1 MPTRVR
7 CGPGYRRGS
16 IAAMIASPPCAD
28 SLRLSLLAAALVAC
42 GGRPCPP
49 TTTAGPRPEAEV
61 ATDPV
66 VARARAYADAACA
79 CTTAACAEEAAA
91 ALKAWSRDHG
101 DEVDAAFADPLRAP
115 RLADHGDRAVA
126 CQAKLTAAA
135 SPAIDA
141 TIDQLDRLTDE
152 LCACADQACADQV
165 VARAATLEEPTGD
178 PTPAQRERIDG
189 IGQRL
194 IGCRDKLAAATPP
207 PPPADPRVRPPEAG
221 DLARYL
227 KRVKGRGTLTA
238 TLETNVG
245 TLRCALFERETPIT
259 VANFVGL
266 ATGQK
271 PWRDPGGQTQVGVP
285 FYDGLRFHRVIAD
298 FMIQG
303 GDPLDTGTGG
313 PGYAFADE
321 VRPTLRHDGAGVLSM
336 ANAGPGT
343 NGSQFFIAA
352 KALPFLDDKHT
363 VFGRCAEVDVVAAIA
378 ALGDPD
384 ARDRPRRP
392 VILRRVTISRR

>member
-1 MPTRVR
+1 
-7 CGPGYRRGS
+7 
-16 IAAMIASPPCAD
+16 MIASPPRAD
-28 SLRLSLLAAALVAC
+28 ALRLSLLATALVAC
-42 GGRPCPP
+42 GGRTCPP
-49 TTTAGPRPEAEV
+49 TTAATTSPDAEV

-66 VARARAYADAACA
+66 VARAIAYADATCA
-79 CTTAACAEEAAA
+79 CTTEACVEEAQDE
-91 ALKAWSRDHG
+91 LKAWSGEHG
-101 DEVDAAFADPLRAP
+101 DQVDAAFADPLRGP
-115 RLADHGDRAVA
+115 RLAAHGDRAAA
-126 CQAKLTAAA
+126 CQAKLTASTSATA
-135 SPAIDA
+135 SPAIDR
-141 TIDQLDRLTDE
+141 TIDQLDQLTDE
-152 LCACADQACADQV
+152 LCACADRACADAV
-165 VARAATLEEPTGD
+165 VARAAKLEEPPGD

-194 IGCRDKLAAATPP
+194 LGCRDKLAAATPPPPP

-221 DLARYL
+221 ELARYL

-238 TLETNVG
+238 TLETNLG

-271 PWRDPGGQTQVGVP
+271 PWRDPGGQTQIGVP

-313 PGYAFADE
+313 PGYSFADE
-321 VRPTLRHDGAGVLSM
+321 LRPTLRHDGPGVLSM

-363 VFGRCAEVDVVAAIA
+363 VFGRCAEVDVIEAIT